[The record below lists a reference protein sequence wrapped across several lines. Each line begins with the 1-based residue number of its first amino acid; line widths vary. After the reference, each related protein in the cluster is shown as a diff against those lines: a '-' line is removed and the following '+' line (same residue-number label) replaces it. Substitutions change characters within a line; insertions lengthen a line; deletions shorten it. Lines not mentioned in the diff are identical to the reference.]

1 MNGAD
6 CKYESEGGEVFE
18 TKEGAKIEGEDAV
31 VEEAPE
37 ELPPQ

>member
-1 MNGAD
+1 LNGAD

-18 TKEGAKIEGEDAV
+18 TAKIEGEDAV